1 LHISHKA
8 SLFTESVIREM
19 TRIAMQY
26 DAINLAQGFPDFAT
40 PMALKTAASEA
51 IHADLNQYAVTW
63 GAPRLRQAIA
73 DFMLNRRG
81 VTIDADRQVT
91 VVCGGTEGMI
101 AAMMG
106 VLNPGDEVLIP
117 EPFYE
122 NYGPDGIL
130 SGAVPVFVPMGPGF
144 RLDVDALANAITAQ
158 TRAVVINTPHNP
170 TGRVFDQ
177 EEMDA
182 LCALVLEYDLLL
194 YTDEIYEEILYT
206 GPHQCPL
213 LRPGMAE
220 RTIVVSGASKTF
232 SVTGWRIGWVIAPPK
247 LTEGIRK
254 VHDFLTVGAAA
265 PLQDAIATAL
275 SWPDEYYDQMRVD
288 YLARRELLVHDLQ
301 EIGFGCET
309 PEGAYYVMAD
319 CRKFLQTGEN
329 DTDFAMRLIRDAGVA
344 TVPGSS
350 FYSQAEDGHHLV
362 RFCYAKK
369 ISTLEEAGRRM
380 KRWAAAL

>member
-1 LHISHKA
+1 
-8 SLFTESVIREM
+8 
-19 TRIAMQY
+19 
-26 DAINLAQGFPDFAT
+26 
-40 PMALKTAASEA
+40 
-51 IHADLNQYAVTW
+51 
-63 GAPRLRQAIA
+63 
-73 DFMLNRRG
+73 
-81 VTIDADRQVT
+81 
-91 VVCGGTEGMI
+91 
-101 AAMMG
+101 
-106 VLNPGDEVLIP
+106 
-117 EPFYE
+117 
-122 NYGPDGIL
+122 
-130 SGAVPVFVPMGPGF
+130 
-144 RLDVDALANAITAQ
+144 
-158 TRAVVINTPHNP
+158 
-170 TGRVFDQ
+170 
-177 EEMDA
+177 MDA

>member
-130 SGAVPVFVPMGPGF
+130 SS
-144 RLDVDALANAITAQ
+144 
-158 TRAVVINTPHNP
+158 
-170 TGRVFDQ
+170 
-177 EEMDA
+177 
-182 LCALVLEYDLLL
+182 
-194 YTDEIYEEILYT
+194 
-206 GPHQCPL
+206 
-213 LRPGMAE
+213 
-220 RTIVVSGASKTF
+220 VSMSM
-232 SVTGWRIGWVIAPPK
+232 
-247 LTEGIRK
+247 L
-254 VHDFLTVGAAA
+254 
-265 PLQDAIATAL
+265 
-275 SWPDEYYDQMRVD
+275 
-288 YLARRELLVHDLQ
+288 
-301 EIGFGCET
+301 
-309 PEGAYYVMAD
+309 
-319 CRKFLQTGEN
+319 
-329 DTDFAMRLIRDAGVA
+329 
-344 TVPGSS
+344 
-350 FYSQAEDGHHLV
+350 
-362 RFCYAKK
+362 
-369 ISTLEEAGRRM
+369 
-380 KRWAAAL
+380 